1 MHLQADPAD
10 TTFRSPVFAAY
21 YAQRLRE
28 VRARI
33 VHLCGQAWD
42 VNSVWLL
49 QRDLV
54 RLLDQASS
62 AEPQFDSVAL
72 LSLSEAVGAA
82 LAQPDAPDA
91 ESRSTLLALLGAL
104 ETGQDDGRPAELE
117 VRRSENDRI
126 EVPPPGFWRRWADD
140 APPQSWSEEGVASV
154 DADADLLGLAQID
167 LGAMLASAGG
177 SGAKLEIVH
186 ERIAPHYAA
195 VAGPERE
202 SFEPPDDFIEAVT
215 DPEPSGDYDW
225 NMAPVGPG
233 SRPVAGRILGGDPC
247 AAGARWRDA
256 RCTAPHP
263 RCGAHAARP
272 RTRPQSRRCQTRR
285 NADFGSARHRRRR
298 RGRIDAPHGLGGRN
312 PHLSPDR
319 ERRTGD
325 RAGPAP
331 EVWAELGCWK
341 TPRNWARYWA
351 R

>member
-126 EVPPPGFWRRWADD
+126 
-140 APPQSWSEEGVASV
+140 
-154 DADADLLGLAQID
+154 
-167 LGAMLASAGG
+167 
-177 SGAKLEIVH
+177 
-186 ERIAPHYAA
+186 
-195 VAGPERE
+195 
-202 SFEPPDDFIEAVT
+202 
-215 DPEPSGDYDW
+215 
-225 NMAPVGPG
+225 
-233 SRPVAGRILGGDPC
+233 
-247 AAGARWRDA
+247 
-256 RCTAPHP
+256 
-263 RCGAHAARP
+263 
-272 RTRPQSRRCQTRR
+272 
-285 NADFGSARHRRRR
+285 
-298 RGRIDAPHGLGGRN
+298 
-312 PHLSPDR
+312 
-319 ERRTGD
+319 
-325 RAGPAP
+325 
-331 EVWAELGCWK
+331 
-341 TPRNWARYWA
+341 
-351 R
+351 